1 MVARYTV
8 WVWQTYVEV
17 GRVDNWC
24 LAGHGILGNRTVS
37 LSHVFIMPIS
47 LRSLKWAKPLVF

>member
-37 LSHVFIMPIS
+37 LFPCPYHAYF
-47 LRSLKWAKPLVF
+47 FT